1 MEQCAISKD
10 LLTTPLTTKIS
21 ATFFRSKQV
30 IGLLMIC
37 SETRI
42 GRIFQSPWHRL
53 EITLLSTVFYSFQ
66 WNYFF
71 YVFWLF
77 VESADACFLSF
88 FSSYCWLLQHKIKL
102 IWWTTVISST
112 VYGYFS
118 FCTDLLRLYEDL
130 KKSSQQTS
138 NLGRWLTQNH
148 TSLCFNT
155 YHGGQWLFAWTARD
169 ERWGDCTHKLTL
181 DAKILATH

>member
-1 MEQCAISKD
+1 MFRNKNRTNFSIS
-10 LLTTPLTTKIS
+10 LT
-21 ATFFRSKQV
+21 Q
-30 IGLLMIC
+30 
-37 SETRI
+37 TRN
-42 GRIFQSPWHRL
+42 
-53 EITLLSTVFYSFQ
+53 YSIEYRFLFIPVKLF
-66 WNYFF
+66 FF
-71 YVFWLF
+71 YVFWFF

-148 TSLCFNT
+148 TSLCFDT
-155 YHGGQWLFAWTARD
+155 YHGGQWLFARTARD
-169 ERWGDCTHKLTL
+169 ERWGDCTH
-181 DAKILATH
+181 

>member
-1 MEQCAISKD
+1 MEHCAISKD

-42 GRIFQSPWHRL
+42 GPIFQSPWHRL

-71 YVFWLF
+71 YVFWFF

-102 IWWTTVISST
+102 IRWTNIIHCVIYMGISHFALICCAFMKT
-112 VYGYFS
+112 
-118 FCTDLLRLYEDL
+118 L
-130 KKSSQQTS
+130 K
-138 NLGRWLTQNH
+138 NLPNRP
-148 TSLCFNT
+148 
-155 YHGGQWLFAWTARD
+155 
-169 ERWGDCTHKLTL
+169 LTL
-181 DAKILATH
+181 VVDWHKIIHLCVLICITEASGFLLGPLETKDEEIALTNWLWTQKS

>member
-1 MEQCAISKD
+1 MEHCAISKD

-42 GRIFQSPWHRL
+42 GPIFQSPWHRL

-71 YVFWLF
+71 YVFWFF

-102 IWWTTVISST
+102 IRWTNIIHCVIYMGISHFALICCAFMKT
-112 VYGYFS
+112 
-118 FCTDLLRLYEDL
+118 L
-130 KKSSQQTS
+130 K
-138 NLGRWLTQNH
+138 NLPNRP
-148 TSLCFNT
+148 
-155 YHGGQWLFAWTARD
+155 
-169 ERWGDCTHKLTL
+169 LTL
-181 DAKILATH
+181 VVDWHKIIHLCVLIRITEASGFLLGPLETKDEEIALTNWLWTQKS

>member
-1 MEQCAISKD
+1 MIKQYFSIMKIYNQKDPFRHNIKSFAKISLEPELVQFLSMEHCAISKD

-71 YVFWLF
+71 LCLLILCGISWCLF
-77 VESADACFLSF
+77 SVILFFLLLIASA
-88 FSSYCWLLQHKIKL
+88 
-102 IWWTTVISST
+102 
-112 VYGYFS
+112 
-118 FCTDLLRLYEDL
+118 
-130 KKSSQQTS
+130 
-138 NLGRWLTQNH
+138 
-148 TSLCFNT
+148 
-155 YHGGQWLFAWTARD
+155 
-169 ERWGDCTHKLTL
+169 
-181 DAKILATH
+181 